1 MTDSQAVVV
10 AVEPAFLD
18 KTAVCVMLGNISID
32 KLDQLIRSG
41 DIIAQKVGKR
51 VVITPD
57 EVRRFA
63 AECPSW
69 EPAS

>member
-1 MTDSQAVVV
+1 MTDPQTVVV

-18 KTAVCVMLGNISID
+18 KTTVCSMLGNISID

-41 DIIAQKVGKR
+41 EIVAQKVGKR

-69 EPAS
+69 EPA